1 MKIKLLVIFLYFIA
15 ILVLMTGCVSN
26 SKLSTIPPSEM
37 ALQISDLPAGY
48 VKIDSGSFS
57 DVQNYQSF
65 GTVKKGYGVG
75 FTKGS
80 TTSDM
85 VMISQIILVMPI
97 DQINNV
103 LPNVTS
109 EVAKQ
114 GSKTD
119 QLSNPHIGDS
129 SVAFR
134 VEDSTGNDLYI
145 IMFVRQDVVEMI
157 AMGGSQTDYDVLKN
171 IAHKAEAKIK

>member
-1 MKIKLLVIFLYFIA
+1 MKIKMGVIFLFFIV
-15 ILVLMTGCVSN
+15 IVISMMGCVSSN
-26 SKLSTIPPSEM
+26 KLSTIPPSEM

-57 DVQNYQSF
+57 DVQNYPSF

-75 FTKGS
+75 FSKGS

-103 LPNVTS
+103 LPNFTS

-119 QLSNPHIGDS
+119 QLSSPHIGDS

-157 AMGGSQTDYDVLKN
+157 AMGGSQSDYDVLKN
-171 IAHKAEAKIK
+171 IAHKAESKIK

>member
-1 MKIKLLVIFLYFIA
+1 MKIKTGVIFLFFIV
-15 ILVLMTGCVSN
+15 IVISMMGCVSS

-57 DVQNYQSF
+57 DVQNYPSF

-75 FTKGS
+75 FSKGS
-80 TTSDM
+80 TKSDL
-85 VMISQIILVMPI
+85 VMISQMILVMPI

-103 LPNVTS
+103 LPNFTS

-157 AMGGSQTDYDVLKN
+157 AMGGSQSDYDVLKN
-171 IAHKAEAKIK
+171 IAHKAESKIK